1 MQTRSFLNGLS
12 KYYFRS
18 GNLYTFVY
26 SLLPKDLTFQN
37 LFTFT
42 AAGVVPCDPCKSL
55 SYIIIVQN
63 IFACHLGFI
72 LSYFENIVPLKPVP
86 GGVASVARFITR
98 HEQTQLKLLCWFH
111 FFCVFL
117 AS

>member
-42 AAGVVPCDPCKSL
+42 AAGVVPCGGRKSL
-55 SYIIIVQN
+55 PYIVIVQI
-63 IFACHLGFI
+63 IFSGRLGS
-72 LSYFENIVPLKPVP
+72 LS
-86 GGVASVARFITR
+86 SV
-98 HEQTQLKLLCWFH
+98 
-111 FFCVFL
+111 
-117 AS
+117 